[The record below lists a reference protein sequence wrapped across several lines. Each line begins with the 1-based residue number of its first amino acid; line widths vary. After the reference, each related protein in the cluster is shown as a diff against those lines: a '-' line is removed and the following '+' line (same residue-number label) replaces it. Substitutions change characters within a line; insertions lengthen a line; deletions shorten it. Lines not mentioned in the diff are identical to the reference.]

1 MIYIQSVSSNLVFPI
16 SLTLLINGVDEEEFE
31 PLKPKIEG
39 SVITTLC
46 TRSFPATCISTTS
59 VHASYDKTIRRR
71 SIDTKTTPERRS
83 GDASI
88 IVSIKP
94 EDPDQEA
101 GILNV
106 VSSEDGRTKFQAD
119 MNEELQGDGVIV
131 NSVLEPKRINTYP
144 G

>member
-1 MIYIQSVSSNLVFPI
+1 MDC
-16 SLTLLINGVDEEEFE
+16 GCDEASFDS
-31 PLKPKIEG
+31 LKPKIEG
-39 SVITTLC
+39 SIAGIF
-46 TRSFPATCISTTS
+46 SIPTTS
-59 VHASYDKTIRRR
+59 VHASYDTTINRRR
-71 SIDTKTTPERRS
+71 SIDAKTTPERRS

-106 VSSEDGRTKFQAD
+106 VSSEDGRNNFKKD
-119 MNEELQGDGVIV
+119 MNVNLQGDAVIV